1 MAASNDISSIN
12 FVQNTIT
19 AHEDLFNG
27 TPTSDIVSLANADA
41 AVFLI
46 TKSAGGTGTAVVT
59 VESCDATTPTT
70 ATAVAFY
77 YQENTSGNTWGARQ
91 TATSSGFTT
100 TAGANQ
106 QYKMWV
112 HDWGLSGTNKY
123 VRLKA
128 TESANDPVDGAIIT
142 MLWGEKYPQGTP
154 QAAIT

>member
-59 VESCDATTPTT
+59 GESCDDTTPTT
-70 ATAVAFY
+70 ATAGAFE
-77 YQENTSGNTWGARQ
+77 YQAGTRGNTWGDR
-91 TATSSGFTT
+91 TSATSSGFTT

-106 QYKMWV
+106 VYKIFIK
-112 HDWGLSGTNKY
+112 DTDLSGTNSY

-128 TESANDPVDGAIIT
+128 TESANDPVDGAIVT
-142 MLWGEKYPQGTP
+142 VLLNPKYPQDP
-154 QAAIT
+154 PKEVIT

>member
-1 MAASNDISSIN
+1 MVASIDISSIN
-12 FVQNTIT
+12 FVQNALT
-19 AHEDLFNG
+19 AHEDIFNG
-27 TPTSDIVSLANADA
+27 TPTTDIVSLANHDA

-46 TKSAGGTGTAVVT
+46 TKSAGGTGTAVIT
-59 VESCDATTPTT
+59 VESCDDVTPTT

-77 YQENTSGNTWGARQ
+77 YQENTSGNTWGSR
-91 TATSSGFTT
+91 TSATSSGFTT

-106 QYKMWV
+106 QYKVWV
-112 HDWGLSGTNKY
+112 HSDGLSGTNKY

-142 MLWGEKYPQGTP
+142 MLVGEKYPQATP